1 MEILINCP
9 AGRTS
14 YQTNEVGTR
23 EDEDMKRLGNSHWGI
38 WKQMKWLW
46 REESK
51 RRGRMRR
58 TGGRSLYNPAAKQK
72 LTEGTTMGAGTK
84 VFIAS

>member
-1 MEILINCP
+1 
-9 AGRTS
+9 
-14 YQTNEVGTR
+14 
-23 EDEDMKRLGNSHWGI
+23 MKRLGNSHWGY
-38 WKQMKWLW
+38 
-46 REESK
+46 RETNEVALERGEQ

>member
-1 MEILINCP
+1 
-9 AGRTS
+9 
-14 YQTNEVGTR
+14 
-23 EDEDMKRLGNSHWGI
+23 
-38 WKQMKWLW
+38 MKWLW

-72 LTEGTTMGAGTK
+72 LTEGTTMGAATK